1 LGVILGNV
9 FENLNYKKPEQ
20 KNWAIPDAQSVPLC
34 KKVRIKDK
42 PHRFKCKIEGV
53 VSEFN

>member
-53 VSEFN
+53 VSAFN